1 MALLFLYYFCSI
13 IFRNEAKDPD
23 MILININTGPHPP
36 GFDELQPDMAIG

>member
-1 MALLFLYYFCSI
+1 MLF

-36 GFDELQPDMAIG
+36 GPYEIRSDSTIG